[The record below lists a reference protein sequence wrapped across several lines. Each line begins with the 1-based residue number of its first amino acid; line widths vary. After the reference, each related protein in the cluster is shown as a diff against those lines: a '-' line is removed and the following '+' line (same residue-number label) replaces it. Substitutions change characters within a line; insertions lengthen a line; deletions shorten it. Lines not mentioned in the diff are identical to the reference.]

1 MTSKPPLSEYLVIS
15 RGQWDADRSK
25 EEIQTAI
32 DDFYVWYED
41 LLAQGK
47 IKPGQR
53 LAVEGKR
60 VAKSGITDGPF
71 AEAKE
76 VIGGYWFVMAATLD
90 EAAALSAQNPCM
102 ACGLTYDVRPTEAER
117 CSAYAVTSETPGR
130 TQD

>member
-25 EEIQTAI
+25 EEVQTAI

-76 VIGGYWFVMAATLD
+76 VIGGYWFVMAASLD
-90 EAAALSAQNPCM
+90 EAAALSARNPCM
-102 ACGLTYDVRPTEAER
+102 ACGLSYDVRPIEVER
-117 CSAYAVTSETPGR
+117 CRRGE
-130 TQD
+130 

>member
-1 MTSKPPLSEYLVIS
+1 MTSQSELSEYLVIS
-15 RGQWDADRSK
+15 RGQWDADKTK

-32 DDFYVWYED
+32 DDFYTWYQRMLDE
-41 LLAQGK
+41 GRM
-47 IKPGQR
+47 KPGQR

-76 VIGGYWFVMAATLD
+76 VIGGYWFIMAASLEEAATL
-90 EAAALSAQNPCM
+90 AAANPCM

-117 CSAYAVTSETPGR
+117 CSAFVVSSETPRGAG
-130 TQD
+130 

>member
-1 MTSKPPLSEYLVIS
+1 MTTKPPLSEYLVIS
-15 RGQWDADRSK
+15 RGQWDADK
-25 EEIQTAI
+25 TPEQIQAAI

-41 LLAQGK
+41 HLAKGN

-76 VIGGYWFVMAATLD
+76 VIGGYWFVMAASLE
-90 EAAALSAQNPCM
+90 EAAALSAGNPCM
-102 ACGLTYDVRPTEAER
+102 TCGLSYDVRPIELER
-117 CSAYAVTSETPGR
+117 CSAYAVSSETPR
-130 TQD
+130 KRQD